1 MTRLLFI
8 GDVFARPGRDMVR
21 RAVPALVRSRQIDLV
36 IANGENAAGGAGLQR
51 DQALEL
57 FRAGVQV
64 ITGGNHI
71 WDKRELLAFI
81 DQEPRILRPGN
92 YPAGTPGAGSVVV
105 TTAAGVRV
113 GVVNLMGRVYLST
126 LDDPFAAADRL
137 LAALADE
144 GVQVTLVDF
153 HAEVTS
159 EKIALCWHLD
169 GRASAVVGTHTHV
182 QTADE
187 RVLPGGTAC
196 ITDVGM
202 TGPHNGVIG
211 MAREG
216 VIARFRTG
224 LPGRFAPADGDLRLH
239 GVVVDVDE
247 ATGRATA
254 ITRVALTESD
264 VAALSGPQGTP

>member
-1 MTRLLFI
+1 MIRLLFI
-8 GDVFARPGRDMVR
+8 GDIFARPGRDIVR
-21 RAVPALVRSRQIDLV
+21 RALPALVRAHRIDLV

-51 DQALEL
+51 EQALEM
-57 FRAGVQV
+57 FRAGVHV

-71 WDKRELLAFI
+71 WDKRELLTYI
-81 DQEPRILRPGN
+81 EQEPRIVRPGN
-92 YPAGTPGAGSVVV
+92 YPDGTPGAGSVVV
-105 TTAAGVRV
+105 QTAGGIRV
-113 GVVNLMGRVYLST
+113 GVINLMGRVFLST
-126 LDDPFAAADRL
+126 LDDPFATADRL
-137 LAALADE
+137 LAAATAA
-144 GVQVTLVDF
+144 GAQVTLVDF

-169 GRASAVVGTHTHV
+169 GRATAVVGTHTHV

-211 MAREG
+211 MDRAG

-224 LPGRFAPADGDLRLH
+224 LPGRFAPADGDIRLH
-239 GVVVDVDE
+239 GVLIDADE
-247 ATGRATA
+247 ATGRAFA
-254 ITRVALTESD
+254 IARVALSEDDVTRLTTE
-264 VAALSGPQGTP
+264 GTSA

>member
-1 MTRLLFI
+1 MIRLLFI
-8 GDVFARPGRDMVR
+8 GDVFARPGRDIVR
-21 RAVPALVRSRQIDLV
+21 RALPALVRAHRIDLV

-51 DQALEL
+51 DQAHEL
-57 FRAGVQV
+57 FRSGVHV

-71 WDKRELLAFI
+71 WDKRELLTYIA
-81 DQEPRILRPGN
+81 QEPRIVRPGN

-105 TTAAGVRV
+105 QTAGGVRV
-113 GVVNLMGRVYLST
+113 GVINLMGRVYLST

-137 LAALADE
+137 LGVTAAE
-144 GVQVTLVDF
+144 GAQVTLIDF

-159 EKIALCWHLD
+159 EKIALCWYLD
-169 GRASAVVGTHTHV
+169 GRASAIVGTHTHV

-211 MAREG
+211 MDRAG

-224 LPGRFAPADGDLRLH
+224 LPGRFAPADDDIRLH
-239 GVVVDVDE
+239 GVLIDADE
-247 ATGRATA
+247 TTGRAST
-254 ITRVALTESD
+254 ITRVAMSDAD
-264 VAALSGPQGTP
+264 VARLNVEAPSA

>member
-21 RAVPALVRSRQIDLV
+21 RVVPALVRSRQIDLV

-71 WDKRELLAFI
+71 FDKRELLAFI

-105 TTAAGVRV
+105 TTAAGVRI

-144 GVQVTLVDF
+144 GAQVTLVDF

>member
-1 MTRLLFI
+1 MIRLLFI
-8 GDVFARPGRDMVR
+8 GDIFARPGRDIVR
-21 RAVPALVRSRQIDLV
+21 RALPALVRAHHIDLV

-51 DQALEL
+51 EQALEI
-57 FRAGVQV
+57 FRAGVHV

-71 WDKRELLAFI
+71 WDKRELLTYI
-81 DQEPRILRPGN
+81 VQEPRIVRPGN
-92 YPAGTPGAGSVVV
+92 YPDGTPGAGSVVV
-105 TTAAGVRV
+105 QTAGGIRV
-113 GVVNLMGRVYLST
+113 GVINLMGRVFLST

-137 LAALADE
+137 LAATAAD
-144 GVQVTLVDF
+144 GAQITLVDF

-169 GRASAVVGTHTHV
+169 GRATAVVGTHTHV

-211 MAREG
+211 MDRAG

-224 LPGRFAPADGDLRLH
+224 LPGRFAPADGDIRLH
-239 GVVVDVDE
+239 GVLIDADE
-247 ATGRATA
+247 ATGRALA
-254 ITRVALTESD
+254 IARVALSEDDVTRLTTE
-264 VAALSGPQGTP
+264 AASA

>member
-36 IANGENAAGGAGLQR
+36 IANGENVAGGAGLQR

-71 WDKRELLAFI
+71 WDKRELLTFI

-105 TTAAGVRV
+105 TTAAGVRA

-137 LAALADE
+137 LAALANE
-144 GVQVTLVDF
+144 GAQVTLVDF

>member
-21 RAVPALVRSRQIDLV
+21 RAVPALVRSHQIDLV

-144 GVQVTLVDF
+144 GAQVTLVDF

>member
-21 RAVPALVRSRQIDLV
+21 RVVPALVRSRQIDLV

-144 GVQVTLVDF
+144 GAQVTLVDF

>member
-92 YPAGTPGAGSVVV
+92 YPAGTPGAGSVII

-144 GVQVTLVDF
+144 GAQVTLVDF

-224 LPGRFAPADGDLRLH
+224 LPGRFAPADGDVRLH

-247 ATGRATA
+247 GTGRATA

-264 VAALSGPQGTP
+264 VAALSGSQGAS

>member
-1 MTRLLFI
+1 MIRLFFI
-8 GDVFARPGRDMVR
+8 GDIFARPGREIVR
-21 RAVPALVRSRQIDLV
+21 RALPALVRSRQIDLV

-51 DQALEL
+51 DHAYEL
-57 FRAGVQV
+57 FRAGVHV

-71 WDKRELLAFI
+71 WDKRELLTVI
-81 DQEPRILRPGN
+81 DQEPRIVRPGN
-92 YPAGTPGAGSVVV
+92 YPAGTPGAGSVIVQ
-105 TTAAGVRV
+105 TSGGVRV
-113 GVVNLMGRVYLST
+113 GVINLMGRVFLST
-126 LDDPFAAADRL
+126 LDDPFATADRL
-137 LAALADE
+137 LAATAAD
-144 GVQVTLVDF
+144 GAQVTLVDF

-187 RVLPGGTAC
+187 RILPGGTAC

-211 MAREG
+211 MDRAG

-224 LPGRFAPADGDLRLH
+224 LPGRFAPADGDVRLH
-239 GVVVDVDE
+239 GVLIDADE
-247 ATGRATA
+247 TTGRASA
-254 ITRVALTESD
+254 ITRVALSEDD
-264 VAALSGPQGTP
+264 VIQVIAQGATA